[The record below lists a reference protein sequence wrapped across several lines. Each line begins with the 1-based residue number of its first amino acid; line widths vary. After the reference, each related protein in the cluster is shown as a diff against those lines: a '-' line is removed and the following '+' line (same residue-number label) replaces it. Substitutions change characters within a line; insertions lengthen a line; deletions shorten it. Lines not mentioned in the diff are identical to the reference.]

1 MSSQVS
7 SQALTPSSI
16 YARLDR
22 LTVWA
27 LPSIFVAV
35 IGIGFMFTFYDIF
48 DINVSFIQTCSAI
61 VPGCTPENSNNYLG
75 LPVVL
80 NLAGYVVGT
89 LILSPLSDRI
99 GRRHMLLIT
108 MLITGIGSL
117 LTGLVDNYTW
127 FVIGRTL
134 TGIGIGA
141 DLSIVNTYIG
151 EVAPRH
157 GRAKY
162 TSLIFI
168 MSAVGAFLGIWLG
181 LLLTTGPTPFPMG
194 LPFALAGPHFA
205 FGWRVMY
212 FIGAL
217 LALVGILVRF
227 QLPESPRWLLSKS
240 RVDEADLVVRNMEA
254 IASKHGPLLDPV
266 DQGEAEAVQKSM
278 PYKEIFGNK
287 VYVVRTFLLLGVW
300 VFSYVTVYS
309 YASGFT
315 SFLTSLKYAPPE
327 AGLIAAFGTLGFIA
341 CALFATWLGDRME
354 RKFWLPLA
362 TLVTILGGVLVA
374 AGGGHNLAV
383 EIIGSMVLFFGFNVW
398 VPITYAW
405 SAELYPSR
413 ARTTGF
419 GLVDGIGHLG
429 GGVGVMVIAPMIP
442 TIGITKALLL
452 VNAFMVVGA
461 IIALFGIRT
470 KGRKLEELSP

>member
-1 MSSQVS
+1 MSSQANTQPLS
-7 SQALTPSSI
+7 ASSI

-22 LTVWA
+22 LSVWA
-27 LPSIFVAV
+27 LPGLFVAV

-61 VPGCTPENSNNYLG
+61 VPGCSPANSNNYLG

-99 GRRHMLLIT
+99 GRKHMLLIT
-108 MLITGIGSL
+108 MLVTGIGSL
-117 LTGLVDNYTW
+117 ITGLVDNYTW
-127 FVIGRTL
+127 FVIGRIL

-151 EVAPRH
+151 EVAPRN

-181 LLLTTGPTPFPMG
+181 LLLTTPATPFPLG
-194 LPFALAGPHFA
+194 LPFAVAGPHFTD
-205 FGWRVMY
+205 GWRIMY
-212 FIGAL
+212 YIGAL
-217 LALVGILVRF
+217 LALVGILLRF
-227 QLPESPRWLLSKS
+227 QLPESPRWLLSQS
-240 RVDEADLVVRNMEA
+240 RVDEADLVVRNMESL
-254 IASKHGPLLDPV
+254 ASKRGPLADPV
-266 DQGEAEAVQKSM
+266 DTGVVENTAKSM

-287 VYVVRTFLLLGVW
+287 LYTKRTIMLLFMWAFV
-300 VFSYVTVYS
+300 YVTVYS
-309 YASGFT
+309 YAAGFT
-315 SFLTSLKYAPPE
+315 SFLTALKYAPPE
-327 AGLIAAFGTLGFIA
+327 AGLITAFGTFGFVG
-341 CALFATWLGDRME
+341 CAFFATWLGDKLE
-354 RKFWLPLA
+354 RKVWLPSA
-362 TLVTILGGVLVA
+362 TIITIIGGLIVA
-374 AGGGHNLAV
+374 VGGGHNLTV
-383 EIIGSMVLFFGFNVW
+383 EIIGSIVTFFGFNVF

-405 SAELYPSR
+405 SAEHYPSR

-429 GGVGVMVIAPMIP
+429 GGVGVLVIAPLIP
-442 TIGITKALLL
+442 TIGITKALML
-452 VNAFMVVGA
+452 VNAFLVVGA
-461 IIALFGIRT
+461 IIALFGMKT
-470 KGRKLEELSP
+470 KGKKLEEISP